1 MRTRVEN
8 VQRGFT
14 LVELLITMLISG
26 IIITS
31 IYSAFQ
37 SQQNSYLAQDQVAEM
52 QQNIRAGLEVM
63 TREIRMAGYD
73 PAGTANAGFV
83 AATGPR
89 LNFTQDITD
98 NAGTATDGDGDCN
111 DSNENITFGFS
122 NANDA
127 NTDGIADNVVPLAG
141 AAPLGRNTGG
151 GFQSIANNIAAI
163 EFYYT
168 LADDS
173 QTLTPANPADIRI
186 VQITILA
193 RAANADRNFTH
204 GATYITP
211 SGAVWAPPN
220 DNFRRR
226 LLTQRV
232 NCRNMGL

>member
-1 MRTRVEN
+1 MRTSVKN
-8 VQRGFT
+8 IQGGFT
-14 LVELLITMLISG
+14 LVELLVTLLISG
-26 IIITS
+26 IVITS

-37 SQQNSYLAQDQVAEM
+37 SQQNSYLAQDQVTEM
-52 QQNIRAGLEVM
+52 QQNIRAGSEVM
-63 TREIRMAGYD
+63 TREIRMAGYN
-73 PAGTANAGFV
+73 PTGTANAGIV
-83 AATGPR
+83 AATRSR

-98 NAGTATDGDGDCN
+98 NAGTDQGDGDCN

-127 NTDGIADNVVPLAG
+127 NVDGIADNAVPLAG

-168 LADDS
+168 LADGS
-173 QTLTPANPADIRI
+173 QTLTPANPADIRF

-204 GATYITP
+204 RATYMTP

-226 LLTQRV
+226 LLSQTV